1 MEQKKIPFFKK
12 LKNAIVNF
20 DEYQNFSQEKLGTAI
35 KYFLK
40 LMLIFSIL
48 ISAFLTARLYKEIET
63 VKTSFTDECP
73 DFRIENN
80 TLIID
85 GENKKYEKDFGYEAL
100 GLIIDSENTDLTEE
114 QNGQYQRIIAFYKDK
129 MVMKTLDTKTSM
141 TYEDISKNQNINGLS
156 KQQILDYTNSSTM
169 ILIYITFFVI
179 TIVFGLIAYSIQ
191 ILLDI
196 FLLSIIGLIMSKIA
210 AVKLKYKEIFN
221 MSIYALTL
229 SIVLYLIYICVNIT
243 TGFTIKYF
251 DLAYEIISYIYI
263 ITAILMIKSDL
274 IKQQIEIGKIVEEQK
289 KVREEKKQE
298 DNEEEKPKEDKEEK
312 KEKKDKEEKVY
323 NEDYFH
329 NIDSY
334 DIFLAGATPV
344 LKITNNKV
352 ADKKLIVFRDSY
364 GSSIIPFLAENYHE
378 VIVLDLRYV
387 KFANLQNLDID
398 LTNPDDILFIY
409 SVNIINNSFSLK

>member
-1 MEQKKIPFFKK
+1 
-12 LKNAIVNF
+12 
-20 DEYQNFSQEKLGTAI
+20 
-35 KYFLK
+35 
-40 LMLIFSIL
+40 
-48 ISAFLTARLYKEIET
+48 
-63 VKTSFTDECP
+63 
-73 DFRIENN
+73 
-80 TLIID
+80 
-85 GENKKYEKDFGYEAL
+85 
-100 GLIIDSENTDLTEE
+100 
-114 QNGQYQRIIAFYKDK
+114 
-129 MVMKTLDTKTSM
+129 MKTLDTKTSM

-169 ILIYITFFVI
+169 IPIYITFFVI

-312 KEKKDKEEKVY
+312 KEKKDKEEK
-323 NEDYFH
+323 EPEH
-329 NIDSY
+329 
-334 DIFLAGATPV
+334 PE
-344 LKITNNKV
+344 
-352 ADKKLIVFRDSY
+352 
-364 GSSIIPFLAENYHE
+364 GSQA
-378 VIVLDLRYV
+378 
-387 KFANLQNLDID
+387 
-398 LTNPDDILFIY
+398 
-409 SVNIINNSFSLK
+409 

>member
-1 MEQKKIPFFKK
+1 
-12 LKNAIVNF
+12 
-20 DEYQNFSQEKLGTAI
+20 
-35 KYFLK
+35 
-40 LMLIFSIL
+40 
-48 ISAFLTARLYKEIET
+48 
-63 VKTSFTDECP
+63 
-73 DFRIENN
+73 
-80 TLIID
+80 
-85 GENKKYEKDFGYEAL
+85 
-100 GLIIDSENTDLTEE
+100 
-114 QNGQYQRIIAFYKDK
+114 

-298 DNEEEKPKEDKEEK
+298 DN
-312 KEKKDKEEKVY
+312 
-323 NEDYFH
+323 
-329 NIDSY
+329 
-334 DIFLAGATPV
+334 
-344 LKITNNKV
+344 
-352 ADKKLIVFRDSY
+352 
-364 GSSIIPFLAENYHE
+364 
-378 VIVLDLRYV
+378 
-387 KFANLQNLDID
+387 
-398 LTNPDDILFIY
+398 
-409 SVNIINNSFSLK
+409 

>member
-1 MEQKKIPFFKK
+1 M
-12 LKNAIVNF
+12 
-20 DEYQNFSQEKLGTAI
+20 
-35 KYFLK
+35 
-40 LMLIFSIL
+40 
-48 ISAFLTARLYKEIET
+48 
-63 VKTSFTDECP
+63 
-73 DFRIENN
+73 
-80 TLIID
+80 
-85 GENKKYEKDFGYEAL
+85 

-169 ILIYITFFVI
+169 IPIYITFFVI

-312 KEKKDKEEKVY
+312 KEKKDKEEK
-323 NEDYFH
+323 EPEH
-329 NIDSY
+329 
-334 DIFLAGATPV
+334 PE
-344 LKITNNKV
+344 
-352 ADKKLIVFRDSY
+352 
-364 GSSIIPFLAENYHE
+364 GSQA
-378 VIVLDLRYV
+378 
-387 KFANLQNLDID
+387 
-398 LTNPDDILFIY
+398 
-409 SVNIINNSFSLK
+409 

>member
-1 MEQKKIPFFKK
+1 M
-12 LKNAIVNF
+12 
-20 DEYQNFSQEKLGTAI
+20 
-35 KYFLK
+35 
-40 LMLIFSIL
+40 
-48 ISAFLTARLYKEIET
+48 
-63 VKTSFTDECP
+63 
-73 DFRIENN
+73 
-80 TLIID
+80 
-85 GENKKYEKDFGYEAL
+85 

-179 TIVFGLIAYSIQ
+179 TVVFGLIAYSIQ

-312 KEKKDKEEKVY
+312 KEKKDKEEK
-323 NEDYFH
+323 EPEH
-329 NIDSY
+329 
-334 DIFLAGATPV
+334 PE
-344 LKITNNKV
+344 
-352 ADKKLIVFRDSY
+352 
-364 GSSIIPFLAENYHE
+364 GSQA
-378 VIVLDLRYV
+378 
-387 KFANLQNLDID
+387 
-398 LTNPDDILFIY
+398 
-409 SVNIINNSFSLK
+409 

>member
-1 MEQKKIPFFKK
+1 M
-12 LKNAIVNF
+12 
-20 DEYQNFSQEKLGTAI
+20 
-35 KYFLK
+35 
-40 LMLIFSIL
+40 
-48 ISAFLTARLYKEIET
+48 
-63 VKTSFTDECP
+63 
-73 DFRIENN
+73 
-80 TLIID
+80 
-85 GENKKYEKDFGYEAL
+85 

-312 KEKKDKEEKVY
+312 KEKKDKEEK
-323 NEDYFH
+323 EPEH
-329 NIDSY
+329 
-334 DIFLAGATPV
+334 PE
-344 LKITNNKV
+344 
-352 ADKKLIVFRDSY
+352 
-364 GSSIIPFLAENYHE
+364 GSQA
-378 VIVLDLRYV
+378 
-387 KFANLQNLDID
+387 
-398 LTNPDDILFIY
+398 
-409 SVNIINNSFSLK
+409 

>member
-1 MEQKKIPFFKK
+1 
-12 LKNAIVNF
+12 
-20 DEYQNFSQEKLGTAI
+20 
-35 KYFLK
+35 
-40 LMLIFSIL
+40 
-48 ISAFLTARLYKEIET
+48 
-63 VKTSFTDECP
+63 
-73 DFRIENN
+73 
-80 TLIID
+80 
-85 GENKKYEKDFGYEAL
+85 
-100 GLIIDSENTDLTEE
+100 
-114 QNGQYQRIIAFYKDK
+114 
-129 MVMKTLDTKTSM
+129 M

-179 TIVFGLIAYSIQ
+179 TVVFGLIAYSIQ

-312 KEKKDKEEKVY
+312 KEKKDKEEK
-323 NEDYFH
+323 EPEH
-329 NIDSY
+329 
-334 DIFLAGATPV
+334 PE
-344 LKITNNKV
+344 
-352 ADKKLIVFRDSY
+352 
-364 GSSIIPFLAENYHE
+364 GSQA
-378 VIVLDLRYV
+378 
-387 KFANLQNLDID
+387 
-398 LTNPDDILFIY
+398 
-409 SVNIINNSFSLK
+409 

>member
-1 MEQKKIPFFKK
+1 MEQKKIPFFKR

-48 ISAFLTARLYKEIET
+48 ISVFLTARLYKEIET

-73 DFRIENN
+73 DFGIENN

-179 TIVFGLIAYSIQ
+179 TIVFGFFAYSIQ

-274 IKQQIEIGKIVEEQK
+274 IKQQIEVGKIVEEQK

-298 DNEEEKPKEDKEEK
+298 DNEEEKPKEDKKEK
-312 KEKKDKEEKVY
+312 KEKKDKDKEEK
-323 NEDYFH
+323 EPEH
-329 NIDSY
+329 
-334 DIFLAGATPV
+334 PE
-344 LKITNNKV
+344 
-352 ADKKLIVFRDSY
+352 
-364 GSSIIPFLAENYHE
+364 GSQA
-378 VIVLDLRYV
+378 
-387 KFANLQNLDID
+387 
-398 LTNPDDILFIY
+398 
-409 SVNIINNSFSLK
+409 

>member
-1 MEQKKIPFFKK
+1 MYKMEQKKIPFFKK

-312 KEKKDKEEKVY
+312 KEKKDKEEK
-323 NEDYFH
+323 EPEH
-329 NIDSY
+329 
-334 DIFLAGATPV
+334 PE
-344 LKITNNKV
+344 
-352 ADKKLIVFRDSY
+352 
-364 GSSIIPFLAENYHE
+364 GSQA
-378 VIVLDLRYV
+378 
-387 KFANLQNLDID
+387 
-398 LTNPDDILFIY
+398 
-409 SVNIINNSFSLK
+409 